1 MVRYPSGTGPM
12 NPTVFYADNIPQQE
26 GELCGLALRVGSLCP
41 EVSAGVVRELRLEPS
56 FDWSGVTVLRAEDV
70 AVNQLEDEPVLV
82 SREFRHPQQPVLL
95 LACADR
101 AKLARASSAISLEV
115 EPRFESAVG
124 STVQTAHIQQGNIE
138 TALSHARLVHRGRY
152 ENARHVQSN
161 AVSREL
167 LAVPNGSRLSFARQ
181 FAPTTPAT
189 LHAALL
195 ARKAGLPVRLLR
207 EPSATLATLLP
218 ISSCEVRCGATEEG
232 QLLAL
237 ELSLVLHSGAYA
249 LDPEV
254 LNQAVLSAEHGYHWG
269 ARKVDGAVQ
278 LSAAPAWPTEC
289 SPSAFTH
296 WAVERHLDSLAARL
310 GVEPIELKLGNLR
323 PDADGE
329 ANIRRTLELSGYANK
344 RALFRDE
351 NRARKSRGERKRLG
365 IGASLLSEP
374 LGLVCQV
381 AQIEFDLDTY
391 ETTLHELWCGES
403 LTNNDGKPW
412 LFAAGRESSTLSAG
426 IAAAIEYAAG
436 LAIQDLPLSPER
448 LLESQL
454 AL

>member
-1 MVRYPSGTGPM
+1 
-12 NPTVFYADNIPQQE
+12 
-26 GELCGLALRVGSLCP
+26 
-41 EVSAGVVRELRLEPS
+41 
-56 FDWSGVTVLRAEDV
+56 
-70 AVNQLEDEPVLV
+70 
-82 SREFRHPQQPVLL
+82 
-95 LACADR
+95 
-101 AKLARASSAISLEV
+101 
-115 EPRFESAVG
+115 
-124 STVQTAHIQQGNIE
+124 
-138 TALSHARLVHRGRY
+138 
-152 ENARHVQSN
+152 
-161 AVSREL
+161 
-167 LAVPNGSRLSFARQ
+167 
-181 FAPTTPAT
+181 
-189 LHAALL
+189 
-195 ARKAGLPVRLLR
+195 
-207 EPSATLATLLP
+207 
-218 ISSCEVRCGATEEG
+218 
-232 QLLAL
+232 
-237 ELSLVLHSGAYA
+237 
-249 LDPEV
+249 
-254 LNQAVLSAEHGYHWG
+254 
-269 ARKVDGAVQ
+269 VDGAVQ